1 MRGKAIKTI
10 LLRSRLVL
18 VFIERTRIDDA
29 LASATIE
36 DNFLAFTV
44 DPVGFLTTF
53 GADRRL
59 IAFNERAVITQ
70 QRNRTEFGLSGKF
83 CRNSIRL
90 EIMIAATAKICSFSP
105 TPDGKS
111 NLHRSG

>member
-29 LASATIE
+29 PASAIIE

-53 GADRRL
+53 GTYRRL
-59 IAFNERAVITQ
+59 IAFY
-70 QRNRTEFGLSGKF
+70 
-83 CRNSIRL
+83 
-90 EIMIAATAKICSFSP
+90 
-105 TPDGKS
+105 
-111 NLHRSG
+111 